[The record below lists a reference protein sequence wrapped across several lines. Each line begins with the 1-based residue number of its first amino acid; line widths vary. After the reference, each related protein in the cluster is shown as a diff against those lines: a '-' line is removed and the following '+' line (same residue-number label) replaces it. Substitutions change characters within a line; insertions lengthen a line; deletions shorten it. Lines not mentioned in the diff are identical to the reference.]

1 MMYGPQYFAI
11 DSSKPTIS
19 IAATGASYPVNRDKI
34 TTTDALQ
41 VQWRY
46 CQNQQFP
53 NFQYKATWDCTSVD
67 FFGFNRP
74 VFTDRLCDGKSDCTG
89 GEDESLTNGNC
100 EEFDP

>member
-1 MMYGPQYFAI
+1 MTLPSGDWADSGHTFELTSVMMYGPQYFAI
-11 DSSKPTIS
+11 DNSKPTIS

-53 NFQYKATWDCTSVD
+53 NFQYKLPHITSTQGPLLLSPWNSL
-67 FFGFNRP
+67 FQH
-74 VFTDRLCDGKSDCTG
+74 KSVI
-89 GEDESLTNGNC
+89 
-100 EEFDP
+100 